1 VREQAR
7 GGVACGGLVAEEDVG
22 CLVEYEG
29 GWLRVIEDVTAE
41 ELDRIAEANA
51 ITAALPAERRIGE
64 QGRADGG

>member
-1 VREQAR
+1 
-7 GGVACGGLVAEEDVG
+7 VAEEDVG